1 MMWSTH
7 KILVIPFY
15 ISLTFSTFITFKVNG
30 EGVGK
35 NEEIDYQDEHIDFE
49 GDTAVLPVFLDDK
62 NQTNIDTEDELEEE
76 SNLFFGQASFDLPWN
91 NNDGSNNSMI
101 TIIHKIIS
109 DNFTRHG
116 VTTIPS
122 SLVVSLIQ
130 TTLGSLSG
138 ETALAFGLGLLLP
151 VVMISMPFMMTLAMA
166 SLLVILVL
174 MMTGVF
180 TSTLVFMPFSLIMF
194 GLYVAMDTDLH
205 DFVGEKMSNL
215 PSLEE
220 MEKIGQ
226 AISEAMENIK
236 VAEENEDFQHDDYSV
251 PRVLFKLR

>member
-1 MMWSTH
+1 MMWTTNT
-7 KILVIPFY
+7 ILVVLSSY
-15 ISLTFSTFITFKVNG
+15 IFLPLSLFILHKVNG
-30 EGVGK
+30 EDVDINENKIILWDENNDYDENRVPLPLFPAEK
-35 NEEIDYQDEHIDFE
+35 NPTGIEEEI
-49 GDTAVLPVFLDDK
+49 
-62 NQTNIDTEDELEEE
+62 EEE
-76 SNLFFGQASFDLPWN
+76 GNLFFGQAGFELSG

-101 TIIHKIIS
+101 TIFHKIYS
-109 DNFTRHG
+109 DNITRHG

-122 SLVVSLIQ
+122 SLIVSIIQ
-130 TTLGSLSG
+130 TALGSFSG
-138 ETALAFGLGLLLP
+138 ETALLLGLGVLLP
-151 VVMISMPFMMTLAMA
+151 VLMISMPFIVTLAMT
-166 SLLVILVL
+166 SLLVMIVL

-205 DFVGEKMSNL
+205 SYVGEKMSNI

-236 VAEENEDFQHDDYSV
+236 VAEENGDYSV
-251 PRVLFKLR
+251 PRVLLE